1 MIAREPLITSGFI
14 KKIALFNFEKGLGRP
29 WGVDVL
35 QTALQSG
42 TGSGTGLVYNSM
54 VPSSPSSWWGRSTGP
69 IRNIAI
75 TTGFGGLVYSPYAV
89 LSQKPL
95 KPEMPKR
102 VEHDGGSSA

>member
-42 TGSGTGLVYNSM
+42 TGSGTGLVYNSL
-54 VPSSPSSWWGRSTGP
+54 R
-69 IRNIAI
+69 RLLDQE
-75 TTGFGGLVYSPYAV
+75 GFIEAFPYEEE
-89 LSQKPL
+89 S
-95 KPEMPKR
+95 
-102 VEHDGGSSA
+102 